1 MALRVKDI
9 AKEMN
14 VSPAT
19 VSMVLNNKPGIGSE
33 TRKRILKYVEEIGYG
48 KGPLSKPALRCKN
61 IRLVIYRKH
70 GLVVSDTSFFSALME
85 SIDCEARDEGYNL
98 LISYV
103 NEMENNSKM
112 EVLRLLAENPP
123 EGIFLLATEMNQKDI
138 LPFKQLNL
146 PMLLLD
152 SSIDEEGLD
161 TVVIHNFQ
169 GAYLATRYLLD
180 NGYTDIGYLHSSVW
194 IQNFDERKEGLLAAL
209 LDAGLTCDRKHVYEL
224 EPTIEG
230 SYRDM
235 KQLIEQGMELPA
247 ACFADNDIIAMGA
260 MKALKERGVRIPEDI
275 SIVGFDDMPF
285 CEIAEP
291 PLTTV
296 KVYNRRMGAL
306 SVQRLIGRIENKFEE
321 TVKVQVSTGLIER
334 QSVLVKVEGRDQASL

>member
-9 AKEMN
+9 AEKMK

-19 VSMVLNNKPGIGSE
+19 VSMVLNNKPGIGAE

-48 KGPLSKPALRCKN
+48 KGPLSKPALRGKN

-70 GLVVSDTSFFSALME
+70 GLVVSETSFFSTLME

-98 LISYV
+98 LVSYV

-123 EGIFLLATEMNQKDI
+123 EGILLLGTEMTQKDI

-146 PMLLLD
+146 PILLLD
-152 SSIDEEGLD
+152 SSVDEETMD

-169 GAYLATRYLLD
+169 GANIATQYLLD
-180 NGYTDIGYLHSSVW
+180 KGYEDIGYLHSSVW
-194 IQNFDERKEGLLAAL
+194 IQNFDERKEGFLAAL
-209 LDAGLTCDRKHVYEL
+209 HDAGLTFDQKYLYML

-235 KQLIEQGMELPA
+235 KRLIEEGLKLPA

-260 MKALKERGVRIPEDI
+260 MKALKESGVRIPENI

-306 SVQRLIGRIENKFEE
+306 SVQRLIGRIENQFEE

-334 QSVLVKVEGRDQASL
+334 QSVSAEAGNRHQVSI